1 MRLFGISAT
10 MPNYLDVAAFLHV
23 KKDHV
28 YFFDHR
34 YRPIPLLQKFIG
46 VKDPSGIKK
55 IKKSKKDVYNDLAY
69 ELAQG
74 VLKHGK

>member
-34 YRPIPLLQKFIG
+34 YRPIPLL
-46 VKDPSGIKK
+46 
-55 IKKSKKDVYNDLAY
+55 
-69 ELAQG
+69 
-74 VLKHGK
+74 